1 MSTHPRPASPLHPLS
16 TGGRQLKGRHF
27 CLSLLQKKKLLF
39 NLPKCLTHSLQINQ
53 PTQRYPGPTS
63 VALRSHKDKSFLA
76 PEVDLPDPVCTR
88 RTFVTFEKHLSPW
101 PGPGP
106 PASRRQSPCQPCDR
120 PRACS
125 GRRARGLYVN
135 QCNCVFRG
143 VGGRVVLVL
152 SP

>member
-1 MSTHPRPASPLHPLS
+1 MSTHPRPASPFHSLS

-53 PTQRYPGPTS
+53 PTQRYPGPAS

-88 RTFVTFEKHLSPW
+88 RTFVTFEKHYR
-101 PGPGP
+101 PGPALDHQ
-106 PASRRQSPCQPCDR
+106 PADAKALVSRATDP
-120 PRACS
+120 
-125 GRRARGLYVN
+125 G
-135 QCNCVFRG
+135 
-143 VGGRVVLVL
+143 LVL
-152 SP
+152 GGGPRVCMSISAIVSFAGLGVRWFWC